1 MEGEGNT
8 LHSREEA
15 SNLLQEYGTSTI
27 TKFSCYSS
35 DKGFGKIGKF
45 LVQRF
50 VIQIIQFEIRTI
62 FSGQAFM
69 KVFEE
74 VPDEVGVSEDR
85 GED

>member
-1 MEGEGNT
+1 MEGEWRT

-15 SNLLQEYGTSTI
+15 SHLLQEYETSII

-50 VIQIIQFEIRTI
+50 VIQIIQFEVRAI
-62 FSGQAFM
+62 FPGQVFM

-74 VPDEVGVSEDR
+74 VPEEVGVSEDR
-85 GED
+85 RED

>member
-1 MEGEGNT
+1 MEGEWHT
-8 LHSREEA
+8 LHTRKEA
-15 SNLLQEYGTSTI
+15 SNLLQEYETSPI

-62 FSGQAFM
+62 FPGQAFM

-74 VPDEVGVSEDR
+74 VPEEVGVSEDR